1 MKTMKEGIHMSQ
13 NDWMDI
19 GKSISHSIKNAVD
32 TLDFTELN
40 NSIEKTVS
48 STTKMINKK
57 IREYTNADSRSQINR
72 KYNIKKISK
81 LEKKIKNNMT
91 LYRIFSMIGG
101 IGTGVF
107 ALFSILILLIE
118 GWAAGKAAIGATA
131 LIAVPFFIFLIL
143 GIAGHSTEKKKDQ
156 YMRRFHVYISQ
167 LTSSDMIPIPVLAE
181 SVYSTNEATIADLH
195 DMIADGLFLQGH
207 VNQKKNTFYST
218 NEAYEASKLPDIP
231 HPENSRPHAQDETL
245 PPEALEFIQEG
256 EKALL
261 RIRHYND
268 VIKDPVISQKLTDLE
283 NNIRH
288 ILTFIQDNPQEVDE
302 AKNLT
307 KYYLPSIDKLLETYV
322 ELSSYPTPGEN
333 IRKSKQEIE
342 NTLDT
347 LNYALSKMY
356 DDLFE
361 MTSMEVAS
369 DISVLE
375 TLLDREG
382 LTKEKIHVK

>member
-1 MKTMKEGIHMSQ
+1 M
-13 NDWMDI
+13 
-19 GKSISHSIKNAVD
+19 
-32 TLDFTELN
+32 
-40 NSIEKTVS
+40 
-48 STTKMINKK
+48 
-57 IREYTNADSRSQINR
+57 
-72 KYNIKKISK
+72 
-81 LEKKIKNNMT
+81 
-91 LYRIFSMIGG
+91 
-101 IGTGVF
+101 
-107 ALFSILILLIE
+107 
-118 GWAAGKAAIGATA
+118 
-131 LIAVPFFIFLIL
+131 
-143 GIAGHSTEKKKDQ
+143 
-156 YMRRFHVYISQ
+156 
-167 LTSSDMIPIPVLAE
+167 
-181 SVYSTNEATIADLH
+181 
-195 DMIADGLFLQGH
+195 
-207 VNQKKNTFYST
+207 
-218 NEAYEASKLPDIP
+218 
-231 HPENSRPHAQDETL
+231 
-245 PPEALEFIQEG
+245 
-256 EKALL
+256 
-261 RIRHYND
+261 
-268 VIKDPVISQKLTDLE
+268 IKDPVISQKLTDLE

-375 TLLDREG
+375 TLLAREG